1 MAKKE
6 AARCSRCG
14 KRLRK
19 GGDNY
24 RLQCAIVSDFDGYL
38 DMTVINKDWQEITRD
53 ITQSGLSEEELAEQ
67 VYFKL
72 NQLLCFDCR
81 NFVIDFLKGKD

>member
-1 MAKKE
+1 MSTKR

-24 RLQCAIVSDFDGYL
+24 RFECTIVADFDGYL
-38 DMTVINKDWQEITRD
+38 DMTVANRNWQEITSE
-53 ITQSGLSEEELAEQ
+53 IAQSGLSEEELEEQ

-81 NFVIDFLKGKD
+81 QAVMDFLKGKE

>member
-1 MAKKE
+1 MTIKE
-6 AARCSRCG
+6 NSRCSRCG

-24 RLQCAIVSDFDGYL
+24 RLDCTVVSNFDGHL
-38 DMTVINKDWQEITRD
+38 DLTVVNRSPEELVAEIAE
-53 ITQSGLSEEELAEQ
+53 SGLSEQELAEQ

-72 NQLLCFDCR
+72 EQLICFDCR
-81 NFVIDFLKGKD
+81 NAIIDFLKGKD